1 MLSTVLI
8 IFYHCNTVVSSVF
21 VEDQIVDFVF
31 DSIRCSTKQLS
42 NNLRNETV
50 NSTKS
55 NKFDSHEYWWNHIQL
70 LTMEQGFVLNN
81 VRFSQRK
88 KISYP
93 FHVWDTK
100 RFDICYVYYNKS
112 NLLVCLYNH
121 SPIFLIKIHT

>member
-55 NKFDSHEYWWNHIQL
+55 NKFDSHEYWLNHIQL
-70 LTMEQGFVLNN
+70 LPMEQGFVLNN

-88 KISYP
+88 K
-93 FHVWDTK
+93 
-100 RFDICYVYYNKS
+100 KS
-112 NLLVCLYNH
+112 HIHSMFEIQNALV
-121 SPIFLIKIHT
+121 SVMSIIIKAIY